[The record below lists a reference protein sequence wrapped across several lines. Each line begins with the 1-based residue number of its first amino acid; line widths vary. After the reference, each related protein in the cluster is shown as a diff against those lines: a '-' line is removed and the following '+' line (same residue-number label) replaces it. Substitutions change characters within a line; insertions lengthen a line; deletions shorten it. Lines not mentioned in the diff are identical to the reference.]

1 MENTKNNSSSTS
13 GKSEKITSGQP
24 QGKGSKLKRAFS
36 MSRNPFHSVSR
47 QTGKKAVEK
56 SGTGTPAAAAAT
68 MTNASVVTSEQNS
81 INSGGGGGREGRGG
95 GNGTDPKVQG
105 NSEAKSGSEK
115 KIFRR
120 LSVKKFINRI
130 AQQMTYVNLAVSG
143 SSAFNFFYF
152 LDCFC
157 AVTCGRGLGRWSCGY
172 REKPERNE
180 MEMYEA
186 LVGLICNWRRGWIRR
201 ILVAEGPGHAF
212 SLRAPSEWIIIII
225 IHI

>member
-1 MENTKNNSSSTS
+1 MEKRSEKQPVKMENAKNNSSSTS
-13 GKSEKITSGQP
+13 GKSEKIASGQP

-56 SGTGTPAAAAAT
+56 SGTGTPAAAT

-81 INSGGGGGREGRGG
+81 INSGGGGGGGGGREGRGG

-143 SSAFNFFYF
+143 SSALNFFLF
-152 LDCFC
+152 LIVF
-157 AVTCGRGLGRWSCGY
+157 VQLVVGGGLGGVVDI
-172 REKPERNE
+172 EKSPSKTKWKCTK
-180 MEMYEA
+180 
-186 LVGLICNWRRGWIRR
+186 LWLI
-201 ILVAEGPGHAF
+201 
-212 SLRAPSEWIIIII
+212 
-225 IHI
+225 